1 MTDHEWLA
9 LAAPYALDA
18 LDGDDRAAF
27 EAHLAGCEQCRV
39 EVASFREV
47 AGQLALVAPAVEP
60 APGLRDRV
68 IAEAR
73 RVRLLASRIPRP
85 ASRIPWLAAA
95 AALVLAL
102 AAGYGY
108 WRERGDRRALEQ
120 AVLLARDS
128 LAARDSL
135 LNAVLAPNVGTANLA
150 ATGKPPSARLFWNP
164 ARRVVVIA
172 VFDLPPAP
180 AGRTYQLWGIA
191 TGKAPVSLGVFNPG
205 PNGRLTTA
213 LAVPAE
219 LVFQVTAVTEEP
231 AGGSPQPTQTPFLIG
246 EVRRSE

>member
-1 MTDHEWLA
+1 MTEHEWLA

-18 LDGDDRAAF
+18 LDGEERAAF
-27 EAHLAGCEQCRV
+27 ETHLPGCALCRG

-47 AGQLALVAPAVEP
+47 AARLAAAAPDVSPAPALRRRALAVVRRPRQLA
-60 APGLRDRV
+60 
-68 IAEAR
+68 
-73 RVRLLASRIPRP
+73 
-85 ASRIPWLAAA
+85 WLAAA

-102 AAGYGY
+102 GAGYGY
-108 WRERGDRRALEQ
+108 WRERSARRALEQ
-120 AVLLARDS
+120 AVVLARDS
-128 LAARDSL
+128 LTARDSL
-135 LNAVLAPNVGTANLA
+135 LNAVLAPNVGTADLA

-164 ARRVVVIA
+164 AGRVVVIA
-172 VFDLPPAP
+172 VYDLPPAP

-205 PNGRLTTA
+205 PSGRLTMA
-213 LAVPAE
+213 LPVPAE
-219 LVFQVTAVTEEP
+219 LVFHVTAVTEEP

>member
-1 MTDHEWLA
+1 MTGHEW
-9 LAAPYALDA
+9 AAQAAAYALGA
-18 LDGDDRAAF
+18 LDGQERAAY
-27 EAHLAGCEQCRV
+27 EAHLAQCPICQA

-47 AGQLALVAPAVEP
+47 GARLAAAAPDATPAPA
-60 APGLRDRV
+60 LRRRV
-68 IAEAR
+68 LAVAR
-73 RVRLLASRIPRP
+73 RPRQV
-85 ASRIPWLAAA
+85 AWLAAA
-95 AALVLAL
+95 ASLVLAIGL
-102 AAGYGY
+102 GHGY
-108 WRERGDRRALEQ
+108 WRERRDRQALERVV
-120 AVLLARDS
+120 AAAHDS

-135 LNAVLAPNVGTANLA
+135 LSAVLAPNVGTANLA
-150 ATGKPPSARLFWNP
+150 ATGKPPTARLFWNP

-172 VFDLPPAP
+172 VYDLPPAP

-205 PNGRLTTA
+205 PNGRLTKA

-246 EVRRSE
+246 EVRRGE

>member
-1 MTDHEWLA
+1 MTEHEWLA
-9 LAAPYALDA
+9 LAAPYALGA
-18 LDGDDRAAF
+18 LDGKERAAF
-27 EAHLAGCEQCRV
+27 EDHLAGCEQCRV
-39 EVASFREV
+39 EVESFRKV

-68 IAEAR
+68 IADVR
-73 RVRLLASRIPRP
+73 RVRPLASRIPRP
-85 ASRIPWLAAA
+85 ASRLPWLAAA

-102 AAGYGY
+102 GAAYGY
-108 WRERGDRRALEQ
+108 WRERSDRLALEQ
-120 AVLLARDS
+120 AVLLVRDS

-135 LNAVLAPNVGTANLA
+135 LSAVLAPGVGTANLA

-172 VFDLPPAP
+172 VYDLPPAP

-205 PNGRLTTA
+205 PSGRLTTA
-213 LAVPAE
+213 MIVPAE
-219 LVFQVTAVTEEP
+219 LLFQVTAVTEEP
-231 AGGSPQPTQTPFLIG
+231 AGGSPQPTQTPFLLG

>member
-18 LDGDDRAAF
+18 LDGEERATF
-27 EAHLAGCEQCRV
+27 EAHLPGCAVCQA
-39 EVASFREV
+39 EVRSFRDV
-47 AGQLALVAPAVEP
+47 AAQLGAAAPPTEP
-60 APGLRDRV
+60 PPGLRARV
-68 IAEAR
+68 LREAR
-73 RVRLLASRIPRP
+73 RGSGRRRAPI
-85 ASRIPWLAAA
+85 APWLAAA
-95 AALVLAL
+95 AMLVLAL

-108 WRERGDRRALEQ
+108 WQERGDRRALEQ
-120 AVLLARDS
+120 AVALVRDS

-135 LNAVLAPNVGTANLA
+135 LAAVLAPGVGTANLA
-150 ATGKPPSARLFWNP
+150 ATGKPPTARLFWNP

-180 AGRTYQLWGIA
+180 SGRTYQLWAIA
-191 TGKAPVSLGVFNPG
+191 TGKSPVSLGVFDTRPD
-205 PNGRLTTA
+205 GRLTA
-213 LAVPAE
+213 AMAVPAD
-219 LVFQVTAVTEEP
+219 LMFQVTAVTEEP

>member
-1 MTDHEWLA
+1 MTEHEWLA

-18 LDGDDRAAF
+18 LDGEERAVF
-27 EAHLAGCEQCRV
+27 EAHLAQCGQCRA

-47 AGQLALVAPAVEP
+47 AARLAAAAPDASPAPA
-60 APGLRDRV
+60 LRSRV
-68 IAEAR
+68 LAVAR
-73 RVRLLASRIPRP
+73 RPARL
-85 ASRIPWLAAA
+85 PWLAAA

-102 AAGYGY
+102 AASYGY
-108 WRERGDRRALEQ
+108 WQERGDRRALER
-120 AVLLARDS
+120 AVALVRDS

-135 LNAVLAPNVGTANLA
+135 LAAVLAPNVGTANLA
-150 ATGKPPSARLFWNP
+150 ATGKPPTARLFWNP

-180 AGRTYQLWGIA
+180 SGRTYQLWAIA
-191 TGKAPVSLGVFNPG
+191 TGKAPVSLGVFDTRPD
-205 PNGRLTTA
+205 GRLTAAMT
-213 LAVPAE
+213 VPAD

>member
-1 MTDHEWLA
+1 MTEHEWLA

-18 LDGDDRAAF
+18 LDGEERAAF
-27 EAHLAGCEQCRV
+27 ETHLAGCALCRA

-47 AGQLALVAPAVEP
+47 AARLAAAAPPTEP
-60 APGLRDRV
+60 PAGLRARV
-68 IAEAR
+68 LREAR
-73 RVRLLASRIPRP
+73 RGRSRAPI
-85 ASRIPWLAAA
+85 AWLAAA

-108 WRERGDRRALEQ
+108 WRERGDRRVLERTVAL
-120 AVLLARDS
+120 VRDS

-135 LNAVLAPNVGTANLA
+135 LAAVLAPGVGTANLA
-150 ATGKPPSARLFWNP
+150 ATGKPPTARLFWNP

-180 AGRTYQLWGIA
+180 SGRTYQLWAIA
-191 TGKAPVSLGVFNPG
+191 TGKAPVSLGVFDTRPD
-205 PNGRLTTA
+205 GRLTA
-213 LAVPAE
+213 AMAVPAE

>member
-1 MTDHEWLA
+1 VG
-9 LAAPYALDA
+9 A
-18 LDGDDRAAF
+18 LDGEERAAF
-27 EAHLAGCEQCRV
+27 ETHLAGCALCRA
-39 EVASFREV
+39 EVASYREV
-47 AGQLALVAPAVEP
+47 AARLAAAAPDVSPPPAQRRRVLAV
-60 APGLRDRV
+60 
-68 IAEAR
+68 AR
-73 RVRLLASRIPRP
+73 RPLPVA
-85 ASRIPWLAAA
+85 WLAAA

-102 AAGYGY
+102 GAAYGY
-108 WRERGDRRALEQ
+108 WRERSDRLALEQ
-120 AVLLARDS
+120 AVRLVQDS

-191 TGKAPVSLGVFNPG
+191 SGKAPVSLGVFNPA
-205 PNGRLTTA
+205 PNGRLTAAMT
-213 LAVPAE
+213 VPAE

-231 AGGSPQPTQTPFLIG
+231 TGGSPQPTQTPFLLG